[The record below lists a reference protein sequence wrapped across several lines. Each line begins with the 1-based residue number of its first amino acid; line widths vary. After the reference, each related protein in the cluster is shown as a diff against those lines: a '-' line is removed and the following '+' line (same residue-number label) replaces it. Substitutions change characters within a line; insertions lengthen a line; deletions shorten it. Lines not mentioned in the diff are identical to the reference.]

1 MKILG
6 VMEIFCSL
14 TISMS
19 VFLVMI
25 YDSLQDVT
33 TMGKL
38 GEGYMISFC
47 IISYEFMWIYN
58 YLKRKKSN
66 FFLN

>member
-6 VMEIFCSL
+6 VMEIFCCL
-14 TISMS
+14 TIPMS
-19 VFLVMI
+19 IFLVII

-33 TMGKL
+33 TIGKL

-47 IISYEFMWIYN
+47 ILSYEFMWIYS

-66 FFLN
+66 FFKN